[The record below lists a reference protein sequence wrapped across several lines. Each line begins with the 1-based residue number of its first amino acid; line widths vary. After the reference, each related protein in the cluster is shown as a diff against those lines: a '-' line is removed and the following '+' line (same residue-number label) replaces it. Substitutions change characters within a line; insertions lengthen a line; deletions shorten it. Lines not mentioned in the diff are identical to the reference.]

1 MADVICGDI
10 QKLFYT
16 RADDAKS
23 AAEQVK
29 TIMNVSFHYAVTV
42 KEISN
47 SPADG
52 TEISKTEK
60 TVLKAELKPA
70 GHAGNL

>member
-29 TIMNVSFHYAVTV
+29 TIMNVSFRYAVTV
-42 KEISN
+42 KVISN

-52 TEISKTEK
+52 TCG
-60 TVLKAELKPA
+60 ELILIYIY
-70 GHAGNL
+70 GNNKGIIVYAV